1 MDTNPTLVMDLRVET
16 VRFPLGFRIITIK
29 VKGAVWIPGGS
40 DGLLLQLDRTQTPL
54 VWTNSER
61 DL

>member
-1 MDTNPTLVMDLRVET
+1 MVTNPTLVPDLRVVT

-29 VKGAVWIPGGS
+29 VEGAVWIPGGS
-40 DGLLLQLDRTQTPL
+40 NGLLLQLDRTQTQL

>member
-1 MDTNPTLVMDLRVET
+1 MVTNPTLGRDLRGVT

-29 VKGAVWIPGGS
+29 VEGAVWIPGGS
-40 DGLLLQLDRTQTPL
+40 NGPVLQLDRTQTPL
-54 VWTNSER
+54 VWTNSQR

>member
-1 MDTNPTLVMDLRVET
+1 METNPTRVRDFRVVT
-16 VRFPLGFRIITIK
+16 VRFPLGFRIPTIK
-29 VKGAVWIPGGS
+29 VEGAVWIPGGS

-54 VWTNSER
+54 VWANSER